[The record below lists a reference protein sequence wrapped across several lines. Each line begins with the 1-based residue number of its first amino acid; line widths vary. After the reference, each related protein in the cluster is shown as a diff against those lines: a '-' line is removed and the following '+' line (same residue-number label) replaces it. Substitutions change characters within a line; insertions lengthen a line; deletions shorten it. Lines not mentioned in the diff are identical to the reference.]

1 MCISFQILMGFLRV
15 HIADAELV
23 NLGQQEVLGEII

>member
-1 MCISFQILMGFLRV
+1 MGFLRV